1 MHSET
6 KSGRGSAAGNQA
18 TLELAKSLLDSV
30 ERGDV
35 ETMTTF
41 FAPGATIWHN
51 FDEVDGTVEQTA
63 GFLRAVLT
71 KVTRVR
77 YEERRCSVTQSGF
90 VHQHLFTAQRNDDGV
105 RVRIPA
111 CLIASIED
119 GKITRVEEY
128 MDSAHLAELTKFL
141 R

>member
-1 MHSET
+1 MHVWT
-6 KSGRGSAAGNQA
+6 KSERSSEAGNQA
-18 TLELAKSLLDSV
+18 TLDLAKSLLDSV

-35 ETMTTF
+35 ETMVTF

-51 FDEVDGTVEQTA
+51 FDELDVTVEQTA
-63 GFLRAVLT
+63 GFMQAILT
-71 KVTRVR
+71 KVTGVR
-77 YEERRCSVTQSGF
+77 YEERRCSVTQTGF
-90 VHQHLFTAQRNDDGV
+90 VHQHLFTAQRNDDGF

-111 CLIASIED
+111 CMLASIED
-119 GKITRVEEY
+119 GRITRIEEY